1 MRRQITN
8 HLLIVLSTLMAGL
21 MAAAAMPALA
31 QSGYPTRADTHVN
44 DFADVLTPEDEAEL
58 RNMLQSLREERG
70 IEGVVVTVDAIA
82 DYGTGDDRIESFAT
96 NLFNRWAI
104 DDRETNDGFLI
115 LVAVRDRRVR
125 IELGRAYGQRYND
138 AMLRVIDE
146 EMLPAFGD
154 GAYGAGILAGTGAT
168 IAALTDPGGGGL
180 WDWFRNSRIAQVA
193 LGLLA
198 LATMALRRVRYFF
211 SIGCLSALWQFG
223 AAAFA
228 GALVG
233 GFAGAL
239 WGMASG
245 GGSGV
250 EQTVMAALT
259 ILENDRFLQEFSLF
273 APSTV
278 TGAGLGAIVAVALRF
293 IGPGGDFEENGGGG
307 SSGGGGAS
315 GDW

>member
-8 HLLIVLSTLMAGL
+8 ALLIVLGTLIFGL

-31 QSGYPTRADTHVN
+31 QSGYPPRAATHVN
-44 DFADVLTPEDEAEL
+44 DFADVLTPEDEEEL
-58 RNMLQSLREERG
+58 RNTLQSLQEERG
-70 IEGVVVTVDAIA
+70 IEGVVVTIEGIG
-82 DYGTGDDRIESFAT
+82 DYGTGDDSIESFAT

-138 AMLRVIDE
+138 AMQKVIDE
-146 EMLPAFGD
+146 EMLPAFRD
-154 GAYGAGILAGTGAT
+154 GAYGAGILAGTDAT

-180 WDWFRNSRIAQVA
+180 WDRIRNSRSAQVA
-193 LGLLA
+193 LALLA

-223 AAAFA
+223 TAAFA
-228 GALVG
+228 GAAVG
-233 GFAGAL
+233 AFAGAL

-245 GGSGV
+245 EASGV
-250 EQTVMAALT
+250 EQMVTAALT
-259 ILENDRFLQEFSLF
+259 VLESGRFLQEFSLF
-273 APSTV
+273 DPSTV
-278 TGAGLGAIVAVALRF
+278 TGSSLGAVVAVALRF